1 MVAPTVKYKFWA
13 SADYDGLGTTSTDFY
28 PSLETELDSWI
39 TAITSNASLTS
50 AVPIKRKGVSDS
62 TNSSFIGLTVE
73 CPHPTAGT
81 IYAQSYTSSATIQRT
96 RTLSTWTD
104 NGTEG
109 GYGSGTAIDAEDC
122 NIDTTGYD
130 QGILL
135 AYDTTDEKEFFMA
148 GRYSPRGSNY
158 SDMIICIMRGLSG
171 HWGTFMSDN
180 TTTHFSWYSQTDAA
194 YKSAGSAGV
203 SGNSRVIFSSDAVS
217 PYTIGAGSVFVPANE
232 RIISKQGN
240 ISNPVGAYYGS
251 SPYSVYQVG
260 YNGPA
265 IITGS

>member
-13 SADYDGLGTTSTDFY
+13 SADYNGLGTGSTDFY

-39 TAITSNASLTS
+39 TAINSNASLTG
-50 AVPIKRKGVSDS
+50 AVPIKRKGVADS
-62 TNSSFIGLTVE
+62 TNSNYVGLTVE

-81 IYAQSYTSSATIQRT
+81 IYAQSYTTSAIIQRT
-96 RTLSTWTD
+96 RTLSAWSD
-104 NGTEG
+104 NGAEG
-109 GYGSGTAIDAEDC
+109 GYGSGTNIDTEDC
-122 NIDTTGYD
+122 NIDTSGYD

-171 HWGTFMSDN
+171 HWGTYITDN
-180 TTTHFSWYSQTDAA
+180 GTEHFSWYSQKDAA
-194 YKSAGSAGV
+194 YKSAGLAEVTGTA
-203 SGNSRVIFSSDAVS
+203 RVIFSSNAVS

-232 RIISKQGN
+232 RIVSG
-240 ISNPVGAYYGS
+240 SGTTYAVGSYYGS
-251 SPYSVYQVG
+251 SPYSVYQVN
-260 YNGPA
+260 YHGPA
-265 IITGS
+265 IITGN